1 MPAQLS
7 QRSDRA
13 RAVRRLKHRIDMSR
27 RVREFGFYSMRRYTC
42 LAMMLLVAAGSAAQ
56 SDGADASKL
65 ELQDVR
71 SIDPSIVV
79 ELRYAGPNNLTG
91 HALYPPG
98 TRALV
103 RPEVAQRLA
112 VAQRFLR
119 QRGYGLKIWDAYRP
133 RSVQAQLWR
142 AAPATDYVADP
153 ETANGSLH
161 MWGVAVDATLVNSR
175 NQRVMM
181 PTDFDDLTPAAMLI
195 YRGANRYIRSNLTL
209 LQAAMGA
216 AGFYGQRR
224 EWWHF
229 IAPDWK
235 KHVPDP
241 DLKVSVSGKPS
252 KSKS

>member
-1 MPAQLS
+1 MVPS
-7 QRSDRA
+7 
-13 RAVRRLKHRIDMSR
+13 AVPRLQHNIDMFSLVRKFDSYSTR
-27 RVREFGFYSMRRYTC
+27 RCIG
-42 LAMMLLVAAGSAAQ
+42 LAILLLVAVVINAKALEAEE
-56 SDGADASKL
+56 SKL
-65 ELQDVR
+65 ELLDIR

-79 ELRYAGPNNLTG
+79 ELRYAGRNNLTG

-112 VAQRFLR
+112 IAQRFLR
-119 QRGYGLKIWDAYRP
+119 RRAHGLKIWDAYRP
-133 RSVQAQLWR
+133 RSVQVQLWR
-142 AAPATDYVADP
+142 AAPANDYIADP
-153 ETANGSLH
+153 ETAIGSLH
-161 MWGVAVDATLVNSR
+161 TWGVAVDATLVDSR

-195 YRGANRYIRSNLTL
+195 YCGANRYIRSNLAL

-235 KHVPDP
+235 SHVPDP
-241 DLKVSVSGKPS
+241 DLKVSVSGKSP